1 MDQIRM
7 LIWEAAV
14 VIGALLRPAAKSVRE
29 NSGLAVLSV
38 ILAFGLWI
46 FVTDAENPEQTRRPD
61 FDIPVRPV
69 NVPADVWVPKEV
81 GNARVEVRVEDKIF
95 ESLTKQD
102 FEATADLTGLTVG
115 VWDVKIDV
123 KALTDRGN
131 LRIVDILNDNDQ
143 IKVQLFQLISK
154 PVPVELETR
163 NSPPSD
169 FELSHTRL
177 GVETAIVAGRQDAVA
192 TVTRAVASVD
202 IEGRTESFDAA
213 VRLEARNQS
222 GVLEP
227 DVEANPAVVD
237 VSIGIDQKSF
247 SRALAVSPQLKGT
260 PRDGYVYLGVS
271 VEPAVVTV
279 FGSQTFVEQAV
290 AILTQPVDIDDA
302 TSDISRTV
310 SLNLPT
316 GTSVKGGINVT
327 VKVKIIAVTG
337 QQAFAVPIT
346 VNGLADNLK
355 IAGTL
360 APVQVFLFGPMTD
373 LLKVNPDDIKASID
387 LDGKDAGTHKISVKV
402 TAPSSLETR
411 SISPQDV
418 DVNLERK

>member
-1 MDQIRM
+1 M

-38 ILAFGLWI
+38 VLAFGLWI
-46 FVTDAENPEQTRRPD
+46 FVTDAENPEQTHRLD
-61 FDIPVRPV
+61 SDIPVRPV

-81 GNARVEVRVEDKIF
+81 GKARVEVRVEDKVF
-95 ESLTKQD
+95 DSLTTQD

-115 VWDVKIDV
+115 VFDVKVDV

-131 LRIVDILNDNDQ
+131 LRVVDVLNDNDQ

-154 PVPVELETR
+154 PVPLELETLH
-163 NSPPSD
+163 SPPSE
-169 FELSHTRL
+169 FELSHTKL
-177 GVETAIVAGRQDAVA
+177 AVETAVVSGPQGKVA
-192 TVTRAVASVD
+192 TVAKAVASVD
-202 IEGRTESFDAA
+202 IEGRTESFTTA

-222 GVLEP
+222 GVLVQ
-227 DVEANPAVVD
+227 DVEVNPVVVD
-237 VSIGIDQKSF
+237 VSIGIEQKSF
-247 SRALAVSPQLKGT
+247 GRALAVSPQLKGT
-260 PRDGYVYLGVS
+260 PREGYNVLGVS

-302 TSDISRTV
+302 TSDTSRTV

-355 IAGTL
+355 IAGSL
-360 APVQVFLFGPMTD
+360 PPVQVFLFGPLTD
-373 LLKVNPDDIKASID
+373 LLKVNPDDIKATID
-387 LDGKDAGTHKISVKV
+387 LDGKDTGTHKVSAKV
-402 TAPSSLETR
+402 TAPNGLEVR
-411 SISPQDV
+411 SVSPQDI
-418 DVNLERK
+418 DVTLEHK

>member
-1 MDQIRM
+1 M

-38 ILAFGLWI
+38 VLAFGLWI
-46 FVTDAENPEQTRRPD
+46 FVTDAENPEQTHRLD
-61 FDIPVRPV
+61 SDIPVRPV

-81 GNARVEVRVEDKIF
+81 GKARVEVRVEDKVF
-95 ESLTKQD
+95 DSLTTQD

-115 VWDVKIDV
+115 VFDVKVDV

-131 LRIVDILNDNDQ
+131 LRVVDVLNDNDQ

-154 PVPVELETR
+154 PVPLELETLH
-163 NSPPSD
+163 SPPSE
-169 FELSHTRL
+169 FELSRTKL
-177 GVETAIVAGRQDAVA
+177 AVETAVVSGPQGGVA
-192 TVTRAVASVD
+192 TVAKAVASVD
-202 IEGRTESFDAA
+202 IEGRTEPFNTA

-222 GVLEP
+222 GVLVQ
-227 DVEANPAVVD
+227 DVEVNPVVVD
-237 VSIGIDQKSF
+237 VSIGIEQKSF
-247 SRALAVSPQLKGT
+247 GRALAVSPQLKGT
-260 PRDGYVYLGVS
+260 PREGYNVLGVS

-302 TSDISRTV
+302 TSDTSRTV

-355 IAGTL
+355 IAGNL
-360 APVQVFLFGPMTD
+360 PPVQVFLFGPLTD
-373 LLKVNPDDIKASID
+373 LLKVNPDDIKATID
-387 LDGKDAGTHKISVKV
+387 LDGKDTGTHKVSAKV
-402 TAPSSLETR
+402 TAPNSLEVR
-411 SISPQDV
+411 SASPQDI
-418 DVNLERK
+418 DVTLEHK

>member
-1 MDQIRM
+1 M

-38 ILAFGLWI
+38 VLAFGLWI
-46 FVTDAENPEQTRRPD
+46 FVTDAENPEQTHRLD
-61 FDIPVRPV
+61 SDIPVRPV

-81 GNARVEVRVEDKIF
+81 GKARVEVRVEDKVF
-95 ESLTKQD
+95 DSLTTQD

-115 VWDVKIDV
+115 VFDVKVDV

-131 LRIVDILNDNDQ
+131 LRVVDVLNDNDQ

-154 PVPVELETR
+154 PVPLELETLH
-163 NSPPSD
+163 SPPSE
-169 FELSHTRL
+169 FELSRTKL
-177 GVETAIVAGRQDAVA
+177 AVETAVVSGPQGKVA
-192 TVTRAVASVD
+192 TVAKAVASVD
-202 IEGRTESFDAA
+202 IEGRTESFTTA

-222 GVLEP
+222 GVLVQ
-227 DVEANPAVVD
+227 DVEVNPVVVD
-237 VSIGIDQKSF
+237 VSIGIEQKSF
-247 SRALAVSPQLKGT
+247 GRALAVSPQLKGT
-260 PRDGYVYLGVS
+260 PREGYNVLGVS

-302 TSDISRTV
+302 TSDTSRTV

-355 IAGTL
+355 IAGSL
-360 APVQVFLFGPMTD
+360 PPVQVFLFGPLTD
-373 LLKVNPDDIKASID
+373 LLKVNPDDIKATID
-387 LDGKDAGTHKISVKV
+387 LDGKDTGTHKVSAKV
-402 TAPSSLETR
+402 TAPNGLEVR
-411 SISPQDV
+411 SVSPQDI
-418 DVNLERK
+418 DVTLEHK